1 LFIVTDGDEVKKLT
15 TSVETIRTSVLRAYD
30 HLIVLFEVNYY
41 LNRYLDLHER
51 FTKTTELQTSALAA
65 LWKMVKNFK

>member
-30 HLIVLFEVNYY
+30 HLIVLSEINYY